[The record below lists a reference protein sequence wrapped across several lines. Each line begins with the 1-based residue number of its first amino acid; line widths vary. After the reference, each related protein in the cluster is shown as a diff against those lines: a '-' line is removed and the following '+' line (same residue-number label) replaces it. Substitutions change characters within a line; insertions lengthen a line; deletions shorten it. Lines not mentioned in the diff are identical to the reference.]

1 MISKPSANS
10 KFTAT
15 FQGDAGTGGN
25 WNAYTLSRSML
36 RIKREDV
43 QQMSIVNINYTP
55 EPNVTIAYYTD
66 PSGVLEIP
74 LQDFVNANTGGTLI
88 LNVAMTEMN
97 GTSVDTLTVK
107 VDIFEGISYYNV
119 FAPRNKDAERFFA
132 AYGHNV
138 VMPPNVIINP
148 TNANN
153 IGIKVESNLHV
164 INNAVTWAQRAGG
177 VSSTI
182 TPAGARNNRI
192 DVDDDADTLLCT
204 DGVDTKDWPLM
215 KPDYCTNLV
224 VCRWTSRTGCVRQ
237 HWFPIA
243 AFINGVDQSTSVVEA
258 GNGYDIR
265 KDTFDAVRC
274 RLTGLTAYGYWY
286 YMDII
291 RASDLHAIVM
301 PTIAL
306 FETEIS
312 SMETAAYCEAQEMET
327 PQGNGFY
334 NFEFTLKL
342 RHYDTH

>member
-15 FQGDAGTGGN
+15 FQGDAGSGGN
-25 WNAYTLSRSML
+25 WNGFTLSRSML
-36 RIKREDV
+36 RIKREDA
-43 QQMSIVNINYTP
+43 QQMSIVNIDYSP
-55 EPNVTIAYYTD
+55 YPNVTIAYYTD
-66 PSGVLEIP
+66 PQGVLEIP
-74 LQDFVNANTGGTLI
+74 LRDFVNANAGGTLL
-88 LNVAMTEMN
+88 LNVAMTEMD

-107 VDIFEGISYYNV
+107 VDVFEGISYYNV
-119 FAPRNKDAERFFA
+119 FAPRNKDAEQFFA

-148 TNANN
+148 TNANGT
-153 IGIKVESNLHV
+153 GIRVESNLHD
-164 INNAVTWAQRAGG
+164 INTNIVWSQSANGISTTVTP
-177 VSSTI
+177 T
-182 TPAGARNNRI
+182 GARGNRLDI
-192 DVDDDADTLLCT
+192 GDTADTLACT
-204 DGVDTKDWPLM
+204 DGVDAKSWRLD

-243 AFINGVDQSTSVVEA
+243 AFINGVDQSVSVVEA
-258 GNGYDIR
+258 GNGYDVR
-265 KDTFDAVRC
+265 KETFDAVRC
-274 RLTGLTAYGYWY
+274 RLTGLTSYGFWY
-286 YMDII
+286 YMDIL

-301 PTIAL
+301 PTTAL

-312 SMETAAYCEAQEMET
+312 SMETAAFCDADEMET

-342 RHYDTH
+342 RHYDSH

>member
-1 MISKPSANS
+1 MIVKPSDNS

-15 FQGDAGTGGN
+15 FQGENGSGGN
-25 WNAYTLSRSML
+25 LLGYTLSRSML
-36 RIKREDV
+36 RIKREDMQQLSLV
-43 QQMSIVNINYTP
+43 QIDYSTGDTIV
-55 EPNVTIAYYTD
+55 YYTD
-66 PSGVLEIP
+66 PQGVLELP
-74 LQDFVNANTGGTLI
+74 LRDFMAAAGSMLALSIT
-88 LNVAMTEMN
+88 MTETN
-97 GTSVDTLTVK
+97 GTTVDTLALKIEVL
-107 VDIFEGISYYNV
+107 IGMSYYNV

-148 TNANN
+148 TNAY
-153 IGIKVESNLHV
+153 GIDIMVESNLHV

-182 TPAGARNNRI
+182 TPAGARTNRLDI
-192 DVDDDADTLLCT
+192 DYTADTLACT
-204 DGVDTKDWPLM
+204 DGVDSKEWSLM

-243 AFINGVDQSTSVVEA
+243 AFINGADQSVSVVEA
-258 GNGYDIR
+258 GNGYDVR
-265 KDTFDAVRC
+265 KDTYDAVRC
-274 RLTGLTAYGYWY
+274 RLTSLTAYGYWY
-286 YMDII
+286 YMDIL
-291 RASDLHAIVM
+291 RANDLHAVIM
-301 PTIAL
+301 PTIAN

-312 SMETAAYCEAQEMET
+312 SMETAAFCDVNEMET